1 MKRAFAGLTTGS
13 VLAIFG
19 TVALLASAAVGVANG
34 ESAGGSSAL
43 FFSWLRAAG
52 GLLRDAIERY
62 LCAQLFLSLAAL
74 VLIMTIEKAADALGL
89 MSAVKRIAA
98 QRAKAAL
105 ALLPAVVGL
114 LPAIAGAQASLK
126 LVERI
131 GSGFAASPARLAAVN
146 FWFRHVHV
154 FCNPL
159 ISGTILALGICGLSA
174 GEVLRWGVPAALV
187 FFFAGWL
194 ALIRPLSQKEIESAA
209 LHSSGSAAAAAGE
222 SAQSGSS
229 RNPAAKV
236 FAALLFAATLAAF
249 VTSIPLALLLLPPA
263 VCGAFSAAKANDA
276 SALRE
281 LLPNK
286 RDLRLIAEVA
296 LMLWFAAAV
305 HACGLVDAAAQFLSM
320 LGMPP
325 FVSVLVTAFA
335 VSFITGVSLASVAIS
350 MPLAVAI
357 APGSSL
363 AAFGVIAAG
372 FLAQFVT
379 PAHLCLVVS
388 AQGLG
393 ASVSSLL
400 KELTLPLVLS
410 IAVLALLG
418 AAVFF
423 AAQDPGLGARL

>member
-34 ESAGGSSAL
+34 ESAGGLSAL
-43 FFSWLRAAG
+43 FFSWLCAAG

-74 VLIMTIEKAADALGL
+74 ALIMTIEKAAEALGL

-194 ALIRPLSQKEIESAA
+194 ALIRPLSQKESESAA
-209 LHSSGSAAAAAGE
+209 LHSSGSAAAGE
-222 SAQSGSS
+222 SAKSGSS

-296 LMLWFAAAV
+296 FMLWFAAAV

-325 FVSVLVTAFA
+325 FVSVLVTAFS

-423 AAQDPGLGARL
+423 AAQDPFLGARL

>member
-34 ESAGGSSAL
+34 ESAGSLSAL

-52 GLLRDAIERY
+52 GLMRDAIERY

-74 VLIMTIEKAADALGL
+74 ALIMTIEKAADALGL

-187 FFFAGWL
+187 FFLAGWL
-194 ALIRPLSQKEIESAA
+194 ALIRPLSQKESESAA
-209 LHSSGSAAAAAGE
+209 LHSSGSAAAGE
-222 SAQSGSS
+222 SAKSGSS

-296 LMLWFAAAV
+296 FMLWFAAAV

-325 FVSVLVTAFA
+325 FVSVLVTAFS
-335 VSFITGVSLASVAIS
+335 VSFITGVSLASVVIS

-423 AAQDPGLGARL
+423 AAQDPFLGARL

>member
-1 MKRAFAGLTTGS
+1 
-13 VLAIFG
+13 
-19 TVALLASAAVGVANG
+19 
-34 ESAGGSSAL
+34 
-43 FFSWLRAAG
+43 
-52 GLLRDAIERY
+52 
-62 LCAQLFLSLAAL
+62 
-74 VLIMTIEKAADALGL
+74 
-89 MSAVKRIAA
+89 
-98 QRAKAAL
+98 
-105 ALLPAVVGL
+105 
-114 LPAIAGAQASLK
+114 
-126 LVERI
+126 
-131 GSGFAASPARLAAVN
+131 
-146 FWFRHVHV
+146 
-154 FCNPL
+154 
-159 ISGTILALGICGLSA
+159 
-174 GEVLRWGVPAALV
+174 
-187 FFFAGWL
+187 
-194 ALIRPLSQKEIESAA
+194 
-209 LHSSGSAAAAAGE
+209 
-222 SAQSGSS
+222 
-229 RNPAAKV
+229 
-236 FAALLFAATLAAF
+236 
-249 VTSIPLALLLLPPA
+249 
-263 VCGAFSAAKANDA
+263 
-276 SALRE
+276 
-281 LLPNK
+281 
-286 RDLRLIAEVA
+286 
-296 LMLWFAAAV
+296 MLWFAAAV

-400 KELTLPLVLS
+400 KELALPLVLS

>member
-34 ESAGGSSAL
+34 ESAGGLSAL

-74 VLIMTIEKAADALGL
+74 ALIMTIEKAAEALGL

-187 FFFAGWL
+187 FFLAGWL
-194 ALIRPLSQKEIESAA
+194 ALIRPLSQKESESAA
-209 LHSSGSAAAAAGE
+209 LHSSGSAAAGE
-222 SAQSGSS
+222 SAKSGSS

-236 FAALLFAATLAAF
+236 FAALLLAATLAAF

-276 SALRE
+276 SAMRE

>member
-34 ESAGGSSAL
+34 ESAGGLSAL

-74 VLIMTIEKAADALGL
+74 ALIMTIEKAADALGL

-187 FFFAGWL
+187 FFLAGWL
-194 ALIRPLSQKEIESAA
+194 ALIRPLSQKESESAA
-209 LHSSGSAAAAAGE
+209 LHSSGSAAAGE
-222 SAQSGSS
+222 SAKSGSS

-296 LMLWFAAAV
+296 FMLWFAAAV

-325 FVSVLVTAFA
+325 FVSVLVTAFS

>member
-19 TVALLASAAVGVANG
+19 TVALLVSAAVGVANG

-74 VLIMTIEKAADALGL
+74 ALIMTIEKAADALGL

-209 LHSSGSAAAAAGE
+209 LHSSGSAAAGE
-222 SAQSGSS
+222 SAKSGSS

-296 LMLWFAAAV
+296 FMLWFAAAV

-325 FVSVLVTAFA
+325 FVSVLVTAFS

-410 IAVLALLG
+410 ITVLALLG

-423 AAQDPGLGARL
+423 AAQDPFLGARL

>member
-34 ESAGGSSAL
+34 ESAGGLSAL

-74 VLIMTIEKAADALGL
+74 ALIMTIEKAAEALGL

-187 FFFAGWL
+187 FFLAGWL
-194 ALIRPLSQKEIESAA
+194 ALIRPLSQKESESAA
-209 LHSSGSAAAAAGE
+209 LHSSGSAAAGE
-222 SAQSGSS
+222 SAKSGSS

-236 FAALLFAATLAAF
+236 FAALLLAATLAAF

-276 SALRE
+276 SAMRE

-357 APGSSL
+357 EPGSSL

>member
-19 TVALLASAAVGVANG
+19 TVALLVSAAVGVANG

-74 VLIMTIEKAADALGL
+74 ALIMTIEKAADALGL

-187 FFFAGWL
+187 FFLAGWL
-194 ALIRPLSQKEIESAA
+194 ALIRPLSQKESESAA
-209 LHSSGSAAAAAGE
+209 LHSSGSAAAGE
-222 SAQSGSS
+222 SAKSGSS

-276 SALRE
+276 SAMRE

>member
-34 ESAGGSSAL
+34 ESAGSLSAL

-52 GLLRDAIERY
+52 GLMRDAIERY

-74 VLIMTIEKAADALGL
+74 ALIMTIEKAADALGL

-187 FFFAGWL
+187 FFLAGWL
-194 ALIRPLSQKEIESAA
+194 ALIRPLSQKESESAA
-209 LHSSGSAAAAAGE
+209 LHSSGSAAAGE
-222 SAQSGSS
+222 SAKSGSS

-296 LMLWFAAAV
+296 FMLWFAAAV

-325 FVSVLVTAFA
+325 FVSVLVTAFS

-423 AAQDPGLGARL
+423 AAQDPFLGARL

>member
-34 ESAGGSSAL
+34 ESAGDLSAL
-43 FFSWLRAAG
+43 FFSWLCAAG

-74 VLIMTIEKAADALGL
+74 ALIMTIEKAAEALGL

-187 FFFAGWL
+187 FFLAGWL
-194 ALIRPLSQKEIESAA
+194 ALIRPLSQKESESAA
-209 LHSSGSAAAAAGE
+209 LHSSGSAAAGE
-222 SAQSGSS
+222 SAKSGSS

-236 FAALLFAATLAAF
+236 FAALLLAATLAAF
-249 VTSIPLALLLLPPA
+249 VTSIPLSLLLLPPA

-276 SALRE
+276 SAMRE

>member
-19 TVALLASAAVGVANG
+19 TVALLSSAAVGVANG
-34 ESAGGSSAL
+34 ESAGGLSAL

-74 VLIMTIEKAADALGL
+74 ALIMTIEKAAEALGL

-187 FFFAGWL
+187 FFLAGWL
-194 ALIRPLSQKEIESAA
+194 ALIRPLSQKESESAA
-209 LHSSGSAAAAAGE
+209 LHSSGSAAAGE
-222 SAQSGSS
+222 SAKSGSS

-236 FAALLFAATLAAF
+236 FAALLLAATLAAF

-276 SALRE
+276 SAMRE

-296 LMLWFAAAV
+296 FMLWFAAAV

-325 FVSVLVTAFA
+325 FVSVLVTAFS

-423 AAQDPGLGARL
+423 AAQDPFLGARL

>member
-74 VLIMTIEKAADALGL
+74 ALIMTIEKAAEALGL

-105 ALLPAVVGL
+105 ALLPTVVGL

-187 FFFAGWL
+187 FFLAGWL
-194 ALIRPLSQKEIESAA
+194 ALIRPLSQKESESAA
-209 LHSSGSAAAAAGE
+209 LHSSGSAAAGE
-222 SAQSGSS
+222 SAKSGSS

-236 FAALLFAATLAAF
+236 FGALLFAATIAAF

-263 VCGAFSAAKANDA
+263 VCGAFSAVKANDA

-296 LMLWFAAAV
+296 FMLWFAAAV

-325 FVSVLVTAFA
+325 FVSVLVTAFS

-423 AAQDPGLGARL
+423 VAQDPGLGARL

>member
-19 TVALLASAAVGVANG
+19 TVALLVSAAVGVANG

-74 VLIMTIEKAADALGL
+74 ALIMTIEKAADALGL

-187 FFFAGWL
+187 FFLAGWL
-194 ALIRPLSQKEIESAA
+194 ALIRPLSQKESESAA
-209 LHSSGSAAAAAGE
+209 LHSSGSAAAGE
-222 SAQSGSS
+222 SAKSGSS

-236 FAALLFAATLAAF
+236 FAALLLAATLAAF

-296 LMLWFAAAV
+296 FMLWFAAAV

-410 IAVLALLG
+410 IAVLTLLG

-423 AAQDPGLGARL
+423 AAQDPFLGARL

>member
-19 TVALLASAAVGVANG
+19 TLALLASAAMGVANG
-34 ESAGGSSAL
+34 ESAGGLSAL

-74 VLIMTIEKAADALGL
+74 ALIMTIEKAAEALGL

-187 FFFAGWL
+187 FFLAGWL
-194 ALIRPLSQKEIESAA
+194 ALIRPLSQKESESAA
-209 LHSSGSAAAAAGE
+209 LHSSGSAAAGE
-222 SAQSGSS
+222 SAKSGSS

-236 FAALLFAATLAAF
+236 FAALLLAATLAAF

-276 SALRE
+276 SAMRE

-325 FVSVLVTAFA
+325 FVSVLVTAFS

-423 AAQDPGLGARL
+423 AAQDPFLGARL

>member
-34 ESAGGSSAL
+34 ESAGGLSAL

-74 VLIMTIEKAADALGL
+74 ALIMTIEKAADALGL

-187 FFFAGWL
+187 FFLAGWL
-194 ALIRPLSQKEIESAA
+194 ALIRPLSQKESESAA
-209 LHSSGSAAAAAGE
+209 LHSSGSAAAGE
-222 SAQSGSS
+222 SAKSGSS

-296 LMLWFAAAV
+296 FMLWFAAAV

-325 FVSVLVTAFA
+325 FVSVLVTAFS

-423 AAQDPGLGARL
+423 AAQDPFLGARL

>member
-34 ESAGGSSAL
+34 ESAGSLSAL

-52 GLLRDAIERY
+52 GLMRDAIERY

-74 VLIMTIEKAADALGL
+74 ALIMTIEKAADALGL

-187 FFFAGWL
+187 FFLAGWL
-194 ALIRPLSQKEIESAA
+194 ALIRPLSQKESESAA
-209 LHSSGSAAAAAGE
+209 LHSSGSAAAGE
-222 SAQSGSS
+222 SAKSGSS

-296 LMLWFAAAV
+296 FMLWFAAAV

-325 FVSVLVTAFA
+325 FVSVLVTAFS

>member
-74 VLIMTIEKAADALGL
+74 ALIMTIEKAAEALGL

-187 FFFAGWL
+187 FFLAGWL
-194 ALIRPLSQKEIESAA
+194 ALIRPLSQKESESAA
-209 LHSSGSAAAAAGE
+209 LHSSGSAAAGE
-222 SAQSGSS
+222 SAKSGSS

-236 FAALLFAATLAAF
+236 FGALLFAATIAAF

-263 VCGAFSAAKANDA
+263 VCGAFSAVKANDA

-296 LMLWFAAAV
+296 FMLWFAAAV

-325 FVSVLVTAFA
+325 FVSVLVTAFS

-423 AAQDPGLGARL
+423 VAQDPGLGARL

>member
-34 ESAGGSSAL
+34 ESAGGLSAL

-74 VLIMTIEKAADALGL
+74 ALIMTIEKAAEALGL

-159 ISGTILALGICGLSA
+159 ISGTILALGICELSA

-187 FFFAGWL
+187 FFLAGWL
-194 ALIRPLSQKEIESAA
+194 ALIRPLSQKESESAA
-209 LHSSGSAAAAAGE
+209 LHSSGSAAAGE
-222 SAQSGSS
+222 SAKSGSS

-236 FAALLFAATLAAF
+236 FAALLFAATIAAF

-393 ASVSSLL
+393 AGVSSLL

>member
-34 ESAGGSSAL
+34 ESAGGLSAL

-74 VLIMTIEKAADALGL
+74 ALIMTIEKAAEALGL

-187 FFFAGWL
+187 FFLAGWL
-194 ALIRPLSQKEIESAA
+194 ALIRPLSQKESESAA
-209 LHSSGSAAAAAGE
+209 LHSSGSAAAGE
-222 SAQSGSS
+222 SAKSGSS

-296 LMLWFAAAV
+296 FMLWFAAAV

-325 FVSVLVTAFA
+325 FVSVLVTAFS

-423 AAQDPGLGARL
+423 AAQDPFLGARL

>member
-34 ESAGGSSAL
+34 ESAGGLSAL

-74 VLIMTIEKAADALGL
+74 ALIMTIEKAADALGL

-187 FFFAGWL
+187 FFLAGWL
-194 ALIRPLSQKEIESAA
+194 ALIRPLSQKESESAA
-209 LHSSGSAAAAAGE
+209 LHSSGSAAAGE
-222 SAQSGSS
+222 SAKSGSS

-296 LMLWFAAAV
+296 FMLWFAAAV

>member
-19 TVALLASAAVGVANG
+19 TVALLTSAAVGVANG

-74 VLIMTIEKAADALGL
+74 AFIMTIEKAAEALGL

-187 FFFAGWL
+187 FFLAGWL
-194 ALIRPLSQKEIESAA
+194 ALIRPLSQKESESAA
-209 LHSSGSAAAAAGE
+209 LHSSGSAPAGE
-222 SAQSGSS
+222 SAKSGSS

-296 LMLWFAAAV
+296 FMLWFAAAV

-325 FVSVLVTAFA
+325 FVSVLVTAFS

-423 AAQDPGLGARL
+423 AAQDPFLGARL

>member
-19 TVALLASAAVGVANG
+19 TLALLASAAMGVANG
-34 ESAGGSSAL
+34 ESAGGLSAL

-74 VLIMTIEKAADALGL
+74 ALIMTIEKAADALGL

-187 FFFAGWL
+187 FFLAGWL
-194 ALIRPLSQKEIESAA
+194 ALIRPLSQKESESAA
-209 LHSSGSAAAAAGE
+209 LHSSGSAPAGE
-222 SAQSGSS
+222 SAKSGSS

-236 FAALLFAATLAAF
+236 FAALLFAATLAAL

-296 LMLWFAAAV
+296 FMLWFAAAV

-400 KELTLPLVLS
+400 KELTLPLLLS

-423 AAQDPGLGARL
+423 AAQDPFLGARL

>member
-19 TVALLASAAVGVANG
+19 TLALLASAAMGVANG
-34 ESAGGSSAL
+34 ESAGGLSAL

-74 VLIMTIEKAADALGL
+74 ALIMTIEKAADALGL

-187 FFFAGWL
+187 FFLAGWL
-194 ALIRPLSQKEIESAA
+194 ALIRPLSQKESESAA
-209 LHSSGSAAAAAGE
+209 LHSSGSAPAGE
-222 SAQSGSS
+222 SAKSGSS

-296 LMLWFAAAV
+296 FMLWFAAAV

-393 ASVSSLL
+393 ASVSWLRQ
-400 KELTLPLVLS
+400 ELTLPLLLS
-410 IAVLALLG
+410 CAVLALLG

-423 AAQDPGLGARL
+423 AAQDPCLGARL

>member
-19 TVALLASAAVGVANG
+19 TVALLVSAAVGVANG

-74 VLIMTIEKAADALGL
+74 ALIMTIEKAADALGL

-187 FFFAGWL
+187 FFLAGWL
-194 ALIRPLSQKEIESAA
+194 ALIRPLSQKESESAA
-209 LHSSGSAAAAAGE
+209 LHSSGSAAAGE
-222 SAQSGSS
+222 SAKSGSS

-296 LMLWFAAAV
+296 FMLWFAAAV

-393 ASVSSLL
+393 AGVSSLL